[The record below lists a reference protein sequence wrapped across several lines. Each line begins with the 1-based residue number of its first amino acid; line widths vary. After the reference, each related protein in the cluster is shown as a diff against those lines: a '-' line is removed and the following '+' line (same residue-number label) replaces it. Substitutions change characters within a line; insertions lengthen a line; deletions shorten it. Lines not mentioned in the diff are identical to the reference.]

1 MKTYVFDI
9 DGTICSNTNGE
20 YELASPYCERIDF
33 INDLYDKGNIIK
45 YFTARGTTTGID
57 WYDLTKKQLSNW
69 GARYHELLLGKPQGD
84 IYIDDKG
91 FNCNNWE
98 FPLQN
103 ASKNLNSEKN
113 NFIFKEVI
121 FNHVEVINKILTNE
135 DISEKL
141 KKLTSLI
148 RICLGRKGKI
158 IFAGNG
164 GSFADSQHLA
174 AEFVC
179 KFKKDRIPLPAI
191 ALGTNTS
198 NLTAIGNDYGFDEIF
213 SREFDAIANEEDIL
227 IAISTSG
234 NSRNIL
240 KLIEK
245 SKSKGIKFFI
255 LTGSTGGNLSNYPK
269 HTIFV
274 PSNETAIIQQCHI
287 LLGHIVCLNSE
298 LEYL

>member
-9 DGTICSNTNGE
+9 DGTICSNTNGK
-20 YELASPYCERIDF
+20 YELASPYYERIDF
-33 INDLYDKGNIIK
+33 INDLYKKGNTIK

-57 WYDLTKKQLSNW
+57 WHDLTKKQLNEW
-69 GARYHELLLGKPQGD
+69 GAFYHELILGKPQGD
-84 IYIDDKG
+84 IYVDDKG
-91 FNCNNWE
+91 FNCNNWK
-98 FPLQN
+98 FPLE
-103 ASKNLNSEKN
+103 SDLRGLGSERN

-121 FNHVEVINKILTNE
+121 FNHLEVINKILTNE
-135 DISEKL
+135 EISEKL

-148 RICLGRKGKI
+148 RICLGRNGKI

-179 KFKKDRIPLPAI
+179 KFKKDRVPLPAI

-234 NSRNIL
+234 NSRNII

-255 LTGSTGGNLSNYPK
+255 LTGATGGNLSNYPK
-269 HTIFV
+269 NTIFV
-274 PSNETAIIQQCHI
+274 PSNETAIIQQFHI
-287 LLGHIVCLNSE
+287 LFGHIVCLNSE

>member
-9 DGTICSNTNGE
+9 DGTICSNTNGK
-20 YELASPYCERIDF
+20 YELASPYYERIDF
-33 INDLYDKGNIIK
+33 INDLYKKGNIIK

-57 WYDLTKKQLSNW
+57 WHELTKKQLNEW
-69 GARYHELLLGKPQGD
+69 GAFYHELILGKPQGD
-84 IYIDDKG
+84 IYVDDKG
-91 FNCNNWE
+91 FNCNNWK
-98 FPLQN
+98 FPL
-103 ASKNLNSEKN
+103 KNDLRGLSSERN
-113 NFIFKEVI
+113 NFIFNEVI
-121 FNHVEVINKILTNE
+121 FNHIEVINKILTDQ

-148 RICLGRKGKI
+148 RSCLSQNGKI

-198 NLTAIGNDYGFDEIF
+198 NLTAIGNDYGFDEVF
-213 SREFDAIANEEDIL
+213 SREFEAIANKNDVL

-240 KLIEK
+240 NLIQK
-245 SKSKGIKFFI
+245 SISKGIEFFVF
-255 LTGSTGGNLSNYPK
+255 TGATGGRLSN
-269 HTIFV
+269 HTENTILV

-287 LLGHIVCLNSE
+287 LLGHSVCLNSE